1 MLYLFYGADTYL
13 VKETYTELFLKI
25 APKGSKIED
34 YILDGD
40 DSSAD
45 QALIEA
51 FSTSSLFSDI
61 SLVILKDFAN
71 NYNKWGK
78 TEQKKLK
85 EYLEKTDIAKSKTK
99 NLIWIEGDLK
109 AKDIDNP
116 LGHFAKTSGTVKH
129 IEKLKGIDFK
139 KWLLKQA
146 KEKDVSLDSEAL
158 AALVSAFEGET
169 NLLDQ
174 YLTKLSLARLKTIN
188 LSQLEKL
195 VYLPLNE
202 NIFALIGAAVQGD
215 KSKAQYMLQQE
226 IDSGAHPLY
235 ILTMLVYGFR
245 SLLIIQSVLQS
256 GKDAYSES
264 GLAPFTV
271 RANINTARKLNPTKL
286 KNIYNRLA
294 KIDGILKRG
303 QIDPSLALMMFIQSL

>member
-1 MLYLFYGADTYL
+1 MLYLFYGADNYL
-13 VKETYTELFLKI
+13 IKEAYTELFLKI
-25 APKGSKIED
+25 TPKDSKIED

-40 DSSAD
+40 NPSAD

-71 NYNKWGK
+71 NYNKWGE

-99 NLIWIEGDLK
+99 NLIWIEGNLK
-109 AKDIDNP
+109 AKEIDNP
-116 LGHFAKTSGTVKH
+116 LGHFAKTLGTIKH

-146 KEKDVSLDSEAL
+146 KEKDVNLEPEAL
-158 AALVSAFEGET
+158 AALVSTFEGET

-174 YLTKLSLARLKTIN
+174 YLTKLSLSRLKTIN

-215 KSKAQYMLQQE
+215 KGKAKYMLQQE

-245 SLLIIQSVLQS
+245 SLLIIQSVIQS
-256 GKDAYSES
+256 GKDAYRES

-271 RANINTARKLNPTKL
+271 RTNINIAQKLNPTKL
-286 KNIYNRLA
+286 KNIYNRLT